1 MIYSYVNRNIA
12 FVAPVMDVTDPDQV
26 QKWV

>member
-1 MIYSYVNRNIA
+1 MIYTYVNRNIA
-12 FVAPVMDVTDPDQV
+12 FVAPVIDVRDRDQV